1 MASRTL
7 RDYGRR
13 AALAAVAAVERV
25 VAVQP
30 AVRQLQGFRQPQVA
44 LRLQVLLR
52 HVEARREEALPLRRL
67 PDLQSHHLQMP
78 VPALPAVCHINPGPW
93 NS

>member
-1 MASRTL
+1 
-7 RDYGRR
+7 
-13 AALAAVAAVERV
+13 
-25 VAVQP
+25 
-30 AVRQLQGFRQPQVA
+30 
-44 LRLQVLLR
+44 LQVLLR